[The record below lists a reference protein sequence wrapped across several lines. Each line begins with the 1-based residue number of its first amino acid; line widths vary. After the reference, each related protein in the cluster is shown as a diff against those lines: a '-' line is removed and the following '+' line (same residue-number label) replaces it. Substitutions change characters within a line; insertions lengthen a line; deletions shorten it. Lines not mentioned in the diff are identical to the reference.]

1 MPSHFRF
8 LYLIKIIN
16 PLIPTVPKPN
26 YPIRIKQKILWTI
39 LVLFIFL
46 LCSQI
51 PLYGIYKTESSDP
64 LHWIRVISASNSG
77 TLMELGTTPIF
88 SANIFINLLIM
99 SKMIDVDVSVKEDLF
114 LVEQFK
120 KLFAII
126 ISIGGALSYI
136 LGEHYGLVSEIG
148 LLNCILLFIQLFATS
163 IIVLILD
170 EVLENGYGLGSGV
183 SLFIATNIS
192 ENIFWKC
199 FSPYTITNEK
209 GIEYEGAV
217 VALTHF
223 LITKSNKIEALKSAF
238 FRTSATNISNIF
250 STFLM
255 ILIVIFLEEMRL
267 MIKINNRCLPGVF
280 YEQKIK
286 LLYCSNTPLIMLTG
300 ILSNIYMISQVLHK
314 KYPNSFIIKILG
326 VWDVVNGH
334 YVPISG
340 ISYYISP
347 VHTFEEFIKNPIKS
361 AIYILF
367 VVISSGYFAKSYIEL
382 TGKGGLDLSKRLR
395 SEGFFLENLKDGE
408 ETTYDKL
415 RKNIEVAAFLGGGF
429 IGFLNVLANFL
440 GTIGSGTGTLLLI
453 NYILGFRRKLINSE
467 NESLVRTLY

>member
-192 ENIFWKC
+192 ENIFLKC

-314 KYPNSFIIKILG
+314 KYPNSFII
-326 VWDVVNGH
+326 
-334 YVPISG
+334 
-340 ISYYISP
+340 
-347 VHTFEEFIKNPIKS
+347 
-361 AIYILF
+361 
-367 VVISSGYFAKSYIEL
+367 
-382 TGKGGLDLSKRLR
+382 
-395 SEGFFLENLKDGE
+395 
-408 ETTYDKL
+408 
-415 RKNIEVAAFLGGGF
+415 
-429 IGFLNVLANFL
+429 
-440 GTIGSGTGTLLLI
+440 
-453 NYILGFRRKLINSE
+453 
-467 NESLVRTLY
+467 